1 MKRFLKWF
9 FLCLLLIAIVL
20 AALVGYVWKVAFGPG
35 STKEETAQILVND
48 DKFGGRA
55 EQKAIRYGDSIL
67 PLIQNDSANFEK
79 LNGRNSFWI
88 AEVLGKIRTEKSRS
102 ILSDLYSRTNQ
113 IARLTGAIGLLEQ
126 GVFPEK
132 ITDDSL
138 LVQTVKNQSVRTETE
153 AELAIIALGYSKDT
167 NALPCL
173 LDLLKNQPS
182 GYWLHAYA
190 CEAVA
195 RIGSPE
201 AIPVL
206 EDCLKSEKF
215 YAFPN
220 AFRALIALGDKQ
232 AVPLAI
238 ARVSPDIKMQNSG
251 FVVGE
256 LKKVTGKSFGYD
268 RDAWQ
273 KWWDSVKT
281 TWEIPKD
288 YLKPWDEQKPVY

>member
-1 MKRFLKWF
+1 MKEFFKWF
-9 FLCLLLIAIVL
+9 SVCLLLVVIIAVTFL
-20 AALVGYVWKVAFGPG
+20 GYVWHKAFGPG

-55 EQKAIRYGDSIL
+55 EQEAIHYGDSIL

-79 LNGRNSFWI
+79 LNNRNSFWI
-88 AEVLGKIRTEKSRS
+88 AEVLGKIRTDKSRS
-102 ILSDLYSRTNQ
+102 ILSDLYSRTNR
-113 IARLTGAIGLLEQ
+113 IAKLTGVIGLLEQ
-126 GVFPEK
+126 GAFPEK
-132 ITDDSL
+132 ITAGSF
-138 LVQTVKNQSVRTETE
+138 LVQTVENHSVRTQTET
-153 AELAIIALGYSKDT
+153 ELAIIALGHSQTT

-173 LDLLKNQPS
+173 MALLKDRPTD
-182 GYWLHAYA
+182 YWFHAYA

-206 EDCLKSEKF
+206 EDCLKSEQF
-215 YAFPN
+215 YALPN
-220 AFRALIALGDKQ
+220 AFRALITLGDKQ

-238 ARVSPDIKMQNSG
+238 ARISPDIKMQNSG

-256 LKKVTGKSFGYD
+256 LRKVTGKSFGYD

-273 KWWDSVKT
+273 KWWDSVKA

>member
-9 FLCLLLIAIVL
+9 FFCVLLVAIIL
-20 AALVGYVWKVAFGPG
+20 GALVGYVWKVAFGPG

-48 DKFGGRA
+48 DKFGSRA
-55 EQKAIRYGDSIL
+55 EQKAILYGDSIL

-79 LNGRNSFWI
+79 LNSRNSFWI

-102 ILSDLYSRTNQ
+102 ILLDLYSRTNR
-113 IARLTGAIGLLEQ
+113 IAKFTGAIGLFEQ
-126 GVFPEK
+126 GAFPET
-132 ITDDSL
+132 ITTNSVL
-138 LVQTVKNQSVRTETE
+138 IQTVEGDPNQTETQ
-153 AELAIIALGYSKDT
+153 LAIIALGYSKDT

-173 LDLLKNQPS
+173 LDLLRKQPLD
-182 GYWLHAYA
+182 YWHHAYA

-195 RIGSPE
+195 RIGSPK
-201 AIPVL
+201 AVPVL

-268 RDAWQ
+268 RDAWH